1 MATQHARP
9 TALLV
14 EDDDVIRE
22 CVAGW
27 LADEGWTVA
36 AHPTAEA
43 GLSAAKSLRPE
54 LAVIDV
60 NLAGAH
66 DGVWLAS
73 QLQAAVPSTRVFFAT
88 GIDDLPGAAT
98 LRENISG
105 YLVKPYSRR
114 DLRHGL
120 ATLPFAPSAV
130 KPAAVWPP
138 AALADITGRRYA
150 LLAKIR
156 EVLSYSFRANERMA
170 AALLP
175 GEDAARLG
183 GFSRHTAAVAKSLAL
198 DAALVPELERAV
210 CFSEI
215 GRRVYPQPGDVAG
228 LSTREAFELIE
239 LGYPE
244 ESRWAMSA
252 LGMPV
257 AGELVAR
264 LSATYRAD
272 AHQTATP
279 SSMEMAVRIL
289 KGMLVWREA
298 IDGSAL
304 RGYEP
309 RPAAM
314 DAMMRLRDPHA
325 GVDPRVADAIE
336 ATSFRTDGAA
346 VS

>member
-1 MATQHARP
+1 MAPQQERP

-27 LADEGWTVA
+27 LADEGWAVE

-43 GLSAAKSLRPE
+43 GLAAAKTLRPQ
-54 LAVIDV
+54 LAVVDV
-60 NLAGAH
+60 KLAGTY
-66 DGVWLAS
+66 DGVWLAA

-98 LRENISG
+98 LRANISG

-120 ATLPFAPSAV
+120 ATLSFAPSAV
-130 KPAAVWPP
+130 KPAAAWPP
-138 AALADITGRRYA
+138 AALDDIKGRRYA

-156 EVLSYSFRANERMA
+156 EVLAHSFRANERMA

-175 GEDAARLG
+175 GEDPARLG
-183 GFSRHTAAVAKSLAL
+183 ALSRQAAAVAKSFAL
-198 DAALVPELERAV
+198 DAALIPEIERAM
-210 CFSEI
+210 CFSQI
-215 GRRVYPQPGDVAG
+215 GRRVYPESGDVPG
-228 LSTREAFELIE
+228 LSTREALELIE

-264 LSATYRAD
+264 LSPTYRAD

-289 KGMLVWREA
+289 RGMLVWREA
-298 IDGSAL
+298 IDGSTS
-304 RGYEP
+304 RGYAP
-309 RPAAM
+309 KPAAV
-314 DAMMRLRDPHA
+314 DAMMRLRDPHS
-325 GVDPRVADAIE
+325 GVDPRIADAID
-336 ATSFRTDGAA
+336 ATNFREDGAA
-346 VS
+346 V